1 MVPYI
6 RRIREEHP
14 AAMALDVDAPRGARF
29 VAETAAAAL
38 QELYNPAQRDVIR
51 RVGVLLAD
59 S

>member
-1 MVPYI
+1 
-6 RRIREEHP
+6 
-14 AAMALDVDAPRGARF
+14 MAPDVDAPRGARF

-51 RVGVLLAD
+51 RVGALLAD